1 MSWYLRAFS
10 NRVDAPTGSK
20 EYDRLSFGRL
30 FLLMLDLDYRLM
42 FSQTIMLTSRQISR
56 NLNGIPTEVVIQAFA
71 DRILVLITQVG
82 KVGTLVHLIHQ
93 RVRLNN
99 E

>member
-1 MSWYLRAFS
+1 MVSPSIFESRRW
-10 NRVDAPTGSK
+10 APTGSK

-30 FLLMLDLDYRLM
+30 FLLMLDLDYRM
-42 FSQTIMLTSRQISR
+42 FSQIATMLTSRQISR

-93 RVRLNN
+93 RVGLNN